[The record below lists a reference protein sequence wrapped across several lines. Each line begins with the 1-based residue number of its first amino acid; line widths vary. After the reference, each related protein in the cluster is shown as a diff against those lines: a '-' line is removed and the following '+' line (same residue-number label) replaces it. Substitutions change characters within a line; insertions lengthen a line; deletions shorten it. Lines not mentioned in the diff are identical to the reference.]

1 MKRTLTA
8 LVLSVLVF
16 VTIGGIGYAGEG
28 DLINNGIKG
37 GLHDGYMST
46 CVPNIQTQSSQYG
59 LGYER
64 SQVVDYCACLS
75 TKMFQNM
82 TNKQYE
88 YFIMNSFRLPPE
100 MEALREGWRYQCGSH
115 LD

>member
-28 DLINNGIKG
+28 DLINNAIKG
-37 GLHDGYMST
+37 ALHDGYMKT
-46 CVPNIQTQSSQYG
+46 CMPKIQLQSSQYG

-88 YFIMNSFRLPPE
+88 YLTTFFRLPPE
-100 MEALREGWRYQCGSH
+100 MEALREGWRDQCGSH